1 MCGSTFKIKVKAIR
15 YLTYE
20 EVKTMTYQEL
30 KVRKYNDL
38 KGE

>member
-1 MCGSTFKIKVKAIR
+1 MFGSNFKVKVKAIR

-20 EVKTMTYQEL
+20 EVKTMTYEQL
-30 KVRKYNDL
+30 KSYEYTVM